1 MRTGVCQ
8 SYQNHSKLI
17 CVNPQ
22 LTAVQRWTEDG
33 DSTRKMLKAS
43 LSWAWIISFASSKQT
58 SELVKDWTLRREE
71 KRKKTQKLQPD
82 KKRRKNTNS
91 TSHKSSLNWVLETWF
106 STPRLMAQR
115 VVSRVKD
122 LTSGQEDDKLK
133 FQRQRRYTFELKEIQ
148 TDLGTRNTPLNCTS
162 YQHSESRITWSEL
175 LRESKKPKETSKHL
189 TDWVKSR
196 HTRQTTT
203 LKLSTDQDFS
213 KLSESITGVISR
225 FNITSD
231 CTHNIKLHDNWT
243 KKGHSHSLLERQ
255 RANLRYSVVN
265 SDAALKEILLRR
277 VENSSSWVQQGF
289 ELTKLV

>member
-1 MRTGVCQ
+1 MKSRHTHRWITGPDRLRIRTRIIGWLNARVMSTPRIKFSASHIHSMRTGVCQ

-33 DSTRKMLKAS
+33 DSVRKMLKAS

-106 STPRLMAQR
+106 STPRLTAQR

-133 FQRQRRYTFELKEIQ
+133 FQRQRRYTFELKEI
-148 TDLGTRNTPLNCTS
+148 
-162 YQHSESRITWSEL
+162 
-175 LRESKKPKETSKHL
+175 
-189 TDWVKSR
+189 
-196 HTRQTTT
+196 
-203 LKLSTDQDFS
+203 
-213 KLSESITGVISR
+213 
-225 FNITSD
+225 
-231 CTHNIKLHDNWT
+231 
-243 KKGHSHSLLERQ
+243 
-255 RANLRYSVVN
+255 
-265 SDAALKEILLRR
+265 
-277 VENSSSWVQQGF
+277 
-289 ELTKLV
+289 